1 MMATMLKTVLSLF
14 IAISVL
20 VAPIAHAAEAACK
33 GDLCKVVESV
43 KKVEKGDKNQ
53 ADDNAEKAAHHCC
66 SHVSAKLDT
75 RMQEPTFFSSE
86 KQSFVLEDDYVDSLV
101 LGPPLKPPSYL

>member
-1 MMATMLKTVLSLF
+1 MATMLKTVLSLF

-33 GDLCKVVESV
+33 GDICQTVETV
-43 KKVEKGDKNQ
+43 KKAEKSDQKNGG
-53 ADDNAEKAAHHCC
+53 DNAEKAAHHCC
-66 SHVSAKLDT
+66 SHVSAKFDT
-75 RMQEPTFFSSE
+75 RMQAPTFFASE
-86 KQSFVLEDDYVDSLV
+86 KPSFTLEDDFVDSLV